1 MLSSDVCMCMCG
13 VCACVCVQSKLPY
26 AEVLHKNSY
35 VGRTFIKPSFRSK
48 SVDMKFGVVMSNV
61 VDKRIVLIDDS
72 IVRGTTMPPIV
83 GLLKRA
89 GAKEVS
95 EL

>member
-1 MLSSDVCMCMCG
+1 MFCCCIYVIFD
-13 VCACVCVQSKLPY
+13 CACLQSKLPY

-35 VGRTFIKPSFRSK
+35 IGRTFIKPSLRSK
-48 SVDMKFGVVMSNV
+48 AVDLKFGVVMSNV
-61 VDKRIVLIDDS
+61 VNKRIVLIDDS
-72 IVRGTTMPPIV
+72 IVRGNTMPPIV

-95 EL
+95 E

>member
-1 MLSSDVCMCMCG
+1 MVNDMSVWL
-13 VCACVCVQSKLPY
+13 CVQSQLPY
-26 AEVLHKNSY
+26 EEVLYKNSY
-35 VGRTFIKPSFRSK
+35 VGRTFIKPALRSK
-48 SVDMKFGVVMSNV
+48 AVDLKFGVVMSNV

-89 GAKEVS
+89 GAKEVCN
-95 EL
+95 

>member
-1 MLSSDVCMCMCG
+1 M
-13 VCACVCVQSKLPY
+13 
-26 AEVLHKNSY
+26 LHKNSY
-35 VGRTFIKPSFRSK
+35 VGRTFIKPAYRSK

-61 VDKRIVLIDDS
+61 VGKRIVLIDDS

-83 GLLKRA
+83 SLLKRA

-95 EL
+95 HL

>member
-1 MLSSDVCMCMCG
+1 MLLLLILLFSCFVVMFLL
-13 VCACVCVQSKLPY
+13 QSQLPY
-26 AEVLHKNSY
+26 EEVLYKNSY
-35 VGRTFIKPSFRSK
+35 IGRTFIKPTLRSK
-48 SVDMKFGVVMSNV
+48 AVDLKFGVVMSNV

-83 GLLKRA
+83 GLLKQA

-95 EL
+95 N

>member
-1 MLSSDVCMCMCG
+1 MSVWL
-13 VCACVCVQSKLPY
+13 CVQSQLPY
-26 AEVLHKNSY
+26 EEVLYKNSY
-35 VGRTFIKPSFRSK
+35 IGRTFIKPALRSK
-48 SVDMKFGVVMSNV
+48 AVDLKFGVVMSNV

-89 GAKEVS
+89 GAKEVCN
-95 EL
+95 